1 MDKNYPCSLLLFHAI
16 VLFYEKKRNK
26 EIPKRNEKQ
35 TFTNKG
41 KKKGEEKKMNSDYSQ
56 PLNAEHS
63 SSSHI
68 AVESLATSLATRVV
82 SLEHELQRLTALQSK
97 LKADEEELL
106 RAVRHEEEMAVAAL
120 PQGPS

>member
-1 MDKNYPCSLLLFHAI
+1 
-16 VLFYEKKRNK
+16 
-26 EIPKRNEKQ
+26 
-35 TFTNKG
+35 
-41 KKKGEEKKMNSDYSQ
+41 MNSDYSQ